1 MAISIAL
8 YGYDTDIGKLIIET
22 LEEQDLDFAD
32 FFPLSPLN
40 GEYDAV
46 QIKRRNYFVEP
57 INKFDFSRAD
67 VALFISTADESSQWV
82 KKAQE
87 AGCIVIDNSHLFSG
101 DGHTVTIAPEL
112 NEYEIK
118 DAVAS
123 RLVIPP
129 LAPAL
134 QLALSLAPLDD
145 EYGIERVSAVFLES
159 VSEHGRLGTETL
171 ARETTLLLNGMSAE
185 HDGFQAQLAFNL
197 HTQIGDMEDNGNT
210 HHENVIKN
218 EVAKLMGRFEGG
230 FDVTCIQVP
239 VFYGHTLS
247 VTVDVKRP
255 IKDQDELEQV
265 FSESEYVSLA
275 EKGQMLTPVT
285 DTVSSRD
292 IIITRL
298 RQQKP
303 QSKTVSF
310 VSLMDNSRRGEAITC
325 VKLAQL
331 LSKFLQK

>member
-1 MAISIAL
+1 MALSIAL

-22 LEEQDLDFAD
+22 LEEQDLEFSE

-46 QIKRRNYFVEP
+46 QIKRQNYFVEP

-67 VALFISTADESSQWV
+67 LALFISTADESSMWV

-112 NEYEIK
+112 NEYDIK
-118 DAVAS
+118 DAIAA

-129 LAPAL
+129 LAPSL

-159 VSEHGRLGTETL
+159 VSEQGRLGTETL
-171 ARETTLLLNGMSAE
+171 ARETTLLLNGMSGE
-185 HDGFQAQLAFNL
+185 HDGFKSQLAFNL
-197 HTQIGDMEDNGNT
+197 HTQIGDLEENGNT
-210 HHENVIKN
+210 HHENVIKA
-218 EVAKLMGRFEGG
+218 EVQKLMGRFDGG
-230 FDVTCIQVP
+230 FDVTCMQVP

-247 VTVDVKRP
+247 VSVDVKRP
-255 IKDQDELEQV
+255 IKDQAELDAV
-265 FSESEYVSLA
+265 FAESEYINLA
-275 EKGQMLTPVT
+275 AKEEMLTPVT

-303 QSKTVSF
+303 MSKSLSF
-310 VSLMDNSRRGEAITC
+310 VSMMDNSRRGEAITC

-331 LSKFLQK
+331 LAKFLNK

>member
-1 MAISIAL
+1 MALSIAM

-22 LEEQDLDFAD
+22 LEEQDLEFAD

-57 INKFDFSRAD
+57 INQFDFSRAD
-67 VALFISTADESSQWV
+67 IALFIATQDESSMWI

-87 AGCIVIDNSHLFSG
+87 SGCIVIDNSHLFSG

-112 NEYEIK
+112 NEYDIK

-129 LAPAL
+129 LAPSL
-134 QLALSLAPLDD
+134 QLALSLQPLDD

-171 ARETTLLLNGMSAE
+171 ARETTLLLNGMSGE
-185 HDGFQAQLAFNL
+185 HEGFPAQIAFNL
-197 HTQIGDMEDNGNT
+197 HTQIGELEENGNT
-210 HHENVIKN
+210 HHENVIKD
-218 EVAKLMGRFEGG
+218 EVSKLMGRFDGG

-239 VFYGHTLS
+239 VFYGHTLAL
-247 VTVDVKRP
+247 TVDLKRP
-255 IKDQDELEQV
+255 ARDIAEVENL
-265 FSESEYVSLA
+265 FNESEHTSYADKYEV
-275 EKGQMLTPVT
+275 MTPVT
-285 DTVSSRD
+285 HSVSSRD
-292 IIITRL
+292 VIITRL
-298 RQQKP
+298 RQAKP
-303 QSKTVSF
+303 MSKTVSF

-325 VKLAQL
+325 VKLAKL
-331 LSKFLQK
+331 LSKYLKK